1 LRRVRGVIERLV
13 RDGTAVVR
21 SDGTLHS
28 IFPVAVYA
36 AEGEARREWV
46 LREGATRTI
55 EIGLG
60 YGISALFIC
69 EGLLGNADPVAR
81 HVALD
86 PYQATR
92 FADCGLQFLEE
103 AGIAQMVEHHAEE
116 SQIALPRF
124 LGEARR
130 FHLAFVDGNHRF
142 NGVFLDLVYLGRLV
156 RAGGIVLVDD
166 YQLPAVARGVV
177 LCDESGLDAR
187 GSLGR
192 GRSPPVGRPP
202 YFHGPRHATV
212 RLLRRLLKPEPPHAT
227 CSGLRPD
234 HSGWE
239 MRVGAFAMC
248 RAPGENAQAHGRGR
262 HHQGRVA
269 GGPGDLREVPPG
281 RRSCRLRFSGP

>member
-1 LRRVRGVIERLV
+1 VVPTSDPDRGSALRRVRVVIERLV
-13 RDGTAVVR
+13 RGGTAVAR

-36 AEGEARREWV
+36 AEGEALREWV

-60 YGISALFIC
+60 YGISALHIC

-124 LGEARR
+124 LDEARR

-142 NGVFLDLVYLGRLV
+142 DGVFLDLVFLGRLV
-156 RAGGIVLVDD
+156 RAGGIVFVDD
-166 YQLPAVARGVV
+166 YQLPAVARAASICVTNLGWTLEEVSTADDLHRWAV
-177 LCDESGLDAR
+177 LRTSTVPDT
-187 GSLGR
+187 
-192 GRSPPVGRPP
+192 RPFD
-202 YFHGPRHATV
+202 YYVDF
-212 RLLRRLLKPEPPHAT
+212 
-227 CSGLRPD
+227 
-234 HSGWE
+234 
-239 MRVGAFAMC
+239 
-248 RAPGENAQAHGRGR
+248 
-262 HHQGRVA
+262 
-269 GGPGDLREVPPG
+269 
-281 RRSCRLRFSGP
+281 